1 MPSPDLADVVCHA
14 ERTDDA
20 DVVRW
25 VCVAPPLG
33 ADGPRVAPPGS
44 ALSGVEMWVL
54 GNALHVRV
62 GSFSGGVAAADVAL
76 RAALAE
82 QPAWLCDGGAA
93 SPSLAEV
100 QRLVDEA
107 TRSLTEFHG
116 GGLAVVGIEGDT
128 VLLKASGN
136 CHGCR
141 FTDETLRRLAAPAV
155 HRRYPGLR
163 FSIVG

>member
-1 MPSPDLADVVCHA
+1 MLSPDAAAVVCHA

-25 VCVAPPLG
+25 VCSAPALG
-33 ADGPRVAPPGS
+33 GDGQRAAPAGS
-44 ALSGVEMWVL
+44 ALAGAEMWVL

-62 GSFSGGVAAADVAL
+62 GTFGGDVAALDAAV
-76 RAALAE
+76 RASLAHS
-82 QPAWLCDGGAA
+82 PAWLCDGGPVT
-93 SPSLAEV
+93 PSFAEV

-107 TRSLTEFHG
+107 TRTLTEFHG

-128 VLLKASGN
+128 VLLRASGN

-155 HRRYPGLR
+155 HRSYPGLQ
-163 FSIVG
+163 FSVVD

>member
-1 MPSPDLADVVCHA
+1 MPSPDAVNVVCHA

-20 DVVRW
+20 GVVRW
-25 VCVAPPLG
+25 VCSSPPLG
-33 ADGPRVAPPGS
+33 ADGLRVAPADDPL
-44 ALSGVEMWVL
+44 AGVEMWVL
-54 GNALHVRV
+54 GNAVHVRV
-62 GSFSGGVAAADVAL
+62 GSVAAGAAVVDAAV
-76 RAALAE
+76 RAALAV
-82 QPAWLCDGGAA
+82 QAGWLCDGGTGA
-93 SPSLAEV
+93 PSLAEV
-100 QRLVDEA
+100 QRLVDQA

-128 VLLKASGN
+128 VLLQASGN

-163 FSIVG
+163 FSVV